1 MVRKT
6 PPLSGGDGD
15 QDMSYIVSSAAAADN
30 DDSGSDGEERR
41 FVWKLSTQAMRYDGP
56 AADSLAHGDTATS
69 SSNSIKGKAGYS
81 KYGKHQKNFS
91 ATKYIK
97 P

>member
-1 MVRKT
+1 
-6 PPLSGGDGD
+6 
-15 QDMSYIVSSAAAADN
+15 MSYIVSSAAAAAE

-56 AADSLAHGDTATS
+56 AAESAAHGDTATS
-69 SSNSIKGKAGYS
+69 SNIKGKAGYS

>member
-1 MVRKT
+1 
-6 PPLSGGDGD
+6 
-15 QDMSYIVSSAAAADN
+15 
-30 DDSGSDGEERR
+30 
-41 FVWKLSTQAMRYDGP
+41 MRYDGG
-56 AADSLAHGDTATS
+56 AAENAHMAGESAT
-69 SSNSIKGKAGYS
+69 IKGKAGYS